1 MAQATTKHRHWKTS
15 WNRHREIRFVLSCTP
30 DEAKLVKKLAQ
41 GQSTQSYLMGLVLEA
56 AQREG

>member
-1 MAQATTKHRHWKTS
+1 
-15 WNRHREIRFVLSCTP
+15 VLSCTP